1 MVEPAAC
8 ARAGI
13 RHCWR
18 VEPSPPAPPTV
29 FCSQLSEAE
38 YLRSCEISSGRP
50 GVVKAAPVDVD
61 LDVDELYEAS
71 SGPGR

>member
-1 MVEPAAC
+1 M
-8 ARAGI
+8 
-13 RHCWR
+13 
-18 VEPSPPAPPTV
+18 
-29 FCSQLSEAE
+29 FCFQLSEAE